1 VRFAWPLMWIL
12 PAVLSGLAVA
22 RGLGERAAVLATAVL
37 MSLNITRLS
46 IQFVPG
52 RVDHHNL
59 QIVLILASLACALRA
74 SRRPAWA
81 AAAGAATALGLAIG
95 LESLIFHALVGASFA
110 LRLARDPKEA
120 KVVGAY
126 GFSLSAATA
135 LFFCVETPPWRLALS
150 FCDEIGLNLVLAV
163 AAAGLG
169 LALVAAFSAK
179 VETPIR
185 IALAGLV
192 GVVAAAIYLG
202 LDPQCIHGP
211 FGALDPRVRPF
222 WFDRIQEIQS
232 WKTTVHTDRAG
243 VIRQAVMGCLGL
255 AGGALL
261 LWRAGRR
268 ADPGILVV
276 VLCLVAAMLATI
288 SARRMEAYLFWF
300 GVPVVGAAVSVVAR
314 RWLKDLLLPTL
325 VATLALSPD
334 LVAAATTSGADLIL
348 GRPPPAPRSATG
360 RCFATRAYVHLAS
373 LPPGL
378 VISETDLGPFI
389 LAWTRDQALAA
400 PYHRMSIGILAAHDV
415 LDAPPAGAEV
425 LARARRANY
434 IVDCPPYPMNVG
446 QGSLG
451 RALRRGEI
459 PAWLD
464 PLTKRDEVLQIYRL
478 RSTG

>member
-1 VRFAWPLMWIL
+1 
-12 PAVLSGLAVA
+12 
-22 RGLGERAAVLATAVL
+22 
-37 MSLNITRLS
+37 
-46 IQFVPG
+46 
-52 RVDHHNL
+52 
-59 QIVLILASLACALRA
+59 
-74 SRRPAWA
+74 
-81 AAAGAATALGLAIG
+81 
-95 LESLIFHALVGASFA
+95 
-110 LRLARDPKEA
+110 
-120 KVVGAY
+120 
-126 GFSLSAATA
+126 
-135 LFFCVETPPWRLALS
+135 
-150 FCDEIGLNLVLAV
+150 
-163 AAAGLG
+163 
-169 LALVAAFSAK
+169 
-179 VETPIR
+179 
-185 IALAGLV
+185 
-192 GVVAAAIYLG
+192 
-202 LDPQCIHGP
+202 
-211 FGALDPRVRPF
+211 
-222 WFDRIQEIQS
+222 
-232 WKTTVHTDRAG
+232 
-243 VIRQAVMGCLGL
+243 
-255 AGGALL
+255 
-261 LWRAGRR
+261 
-268 ADPGILVV
+268 
-276 VLCLVAAMLATI
+276 
-288 SARRMEAYLFWF
+288 MEAYLFWF